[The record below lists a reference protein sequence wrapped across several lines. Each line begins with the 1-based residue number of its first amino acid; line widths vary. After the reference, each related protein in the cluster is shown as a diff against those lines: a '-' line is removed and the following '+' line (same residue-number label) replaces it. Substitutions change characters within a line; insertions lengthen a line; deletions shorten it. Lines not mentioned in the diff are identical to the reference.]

1 MKKMCIDFSADFA
14 GCDEDINIQT
24 RCETSEDLEVVANQI
39 QQYLQLKVRQ
49 FRQKEGYQD
58 G

>member
-1 MKKMCIDFSADFA
+1 MKKMCIDFSAGFA

-49 FRQKEGYQD
+49 FRQKEGHHD

>member
-1 MKKMCIDFSADFA
+1 MKKMCIDFSAGFA
-14 GCDEDINIQT
+14 GCDEDINIHV
-24 RCETSEDLEVVANQI
+24 RGETSADLEVAANQI

-49 FRQKEGYQD
+49 FRQKEGHND

>member
-1 MKKMCIDFSADFA
+1 MKKMCIDFSAGFA

-24 RCETSEDLEVVANQI
+24 RCETSEDLEVAASQI

-49 FRQKEGYQD
+49 FRQKEGHND